1 MFATRACF
9 RGVAAARSLVVGA
22 RAPVRNLAP
31 RAFLSSSEG
40 TACPSSVP
48 APATYAQ
55 YGNDILVL
63 LSDNGDDD
71 ASAERMIRDIMAVD
85 GVDRAA
91 AEPRLAELQVSAKS
105 GLFLSRL
112 PYRIGIAAA
121 LIAGFGSIPMCFDLH
136 TTLWFNEG
144 YVTTD
149 VPEAKDLETWLE
161 VGSWSWN
168 WMEPPLGQASFFLLC
183 LQYSREQMKNIG
195 MKPYTEWLKSRRAA
209 KLCEKYPEYNT
220 LVLSSFSNSIMNN

>member
-1 MFATRACF
+1 MFAARAF
-9 RGVAAARSLVVGA
+9 RGVGAARCVALGA
-22 RAPVRNLAP
+22 RAPVRSVAP
-31 RAFLSSSEG
+31 RAFLTSSAEQ
-40 TACPSSVP
+40 CPSTIK
-48 APATYAQ
+48 APQTYGQ

-63 LSDNGDDD
+63 LSDNGDDN
-71 ASAERMIRDIMAVD
+71 AAAERMMRDIMAVD
-85 GVDRAA
+85 GVDREA
-91 AEPRLAELQVSAKS
+91 AEPRLAEVAASAKS

-112 PYRIGIAAA
+112 PYRVGIAAA

-220 LVLSSFSNSIMNN
+220 LVLSAFSNSVMNN

>member
-1 MFATRACF
+1 MFLGRLTPLRAAS
-9 RGVAAARSLVVGA
+9 RLVVGA
-22 RAPVRNLAP
+22 RSPVSRLAP
-31 RAFLSSSEG
+31 RAFLSSDG
-40 TACPSSVP
+40 DAACPSTIAIPQS
-48 APATYAQ
+48 YGQ
-55 YGNDILVL
+55 YTNDVL
-63 LSDNGDDD
+63 LLLAHSGDDNA
-71 ASAERMIRDIMAVD
+71 ASERMLRDIMAVD
-85 GVDRAA
+85 GLTRDA
-91 AEPRLAELQVSAKS
+91 AEPKLAEMAAAASS
-105 GLFLSRL
+105 GLAFSRL

-195 MKPYTEWLKSRRAA
+195 MKPYTEWLKSRRAS
-209 KLCEKYPEYNT
+209 KLCEKYPNYNT
-220 LVLSSFSNSIMNN
+220 IVVSDFSKAVMMN